1 MDASIS
7 SSTGIVGPVEAR
19 AAGIVFVSDE
29 MPGITRRRCGRGF
42 AYYLPDGDLLR
53 DEGELGRV
61 KSLAVPPAYRDVWIS
76 PLGNGHLQATGR
88 DDRDR
93 KQYRYHDDYRALC
106 ERAKFDQM
114 IPLGESLPE
123 LRRRIDEDMRARKL
137 SRRKVLATAVRLLER
152 TMIRVGNRAY
162 LRDNQSVG
170 LTTLR
175 NDHVDLTGES
185 LRLVFRGKGGKPYR
199 LKLRDRRVAN
209 TIRRL
214 EDIGGQHLFQ
224 WQDEDGE
231 FRDVTSTDVNEY
243 IREATGADYTAKY
256 FRTWGGTVLMA
267 RALTGV
273 PAEFGSKTEGNRNL
287 VAAIDEVAAVLGNTR
302 TVCRNS
308 YIHPAVVDAYMGGDF
323 AGRIE
328 DPDPRGLPF
337 AEEGLS
343 PLERSVLDLLR
354 RA

>member
-1 MDASIS
+1 MDATT
-7 SSTGIVGPVEAR
+7 SSTSIVDAGQAR
-19 AAGIVFVSDE
+19 AAGIVFVSDDT
-29 MPGITRRRCGRGF
+29 PGITRRRCGRGF

-53 DEGELGRV
+53 DDGELSRV
-61 KSLAVPPAYRDVWIS
+61 KSLAVPPAYSDVWIS
-76 PLGNGHLQATGR
+76 PLANGHLQATGR
-88 DDRDR
+88 DDRNR

-106 ERAKFDQM
+106 ERAKFDHM
-114 IPLGESLPE
+114 VALGDSLPE
-123 LRRRIDEDMRARKL
+123 LRARVDADLRARKL

-152 TMIRVGNRAY
+152 TLIRVGNRTYA
-162 LRDNQSVG
+162 RENSSVG

-175 NDHVDLTGES
+175 HGHVDRTGES

-209 TIRRL
+209 TVRRL

-224 WQDEDGE
+224 WQDD
-231 FRDVTSTDVNEY
+231 DNAY

-267 RALTGV
+267 RGLTGV
-273 PAEFGSKTEGNRNL
+273 PAEFGSKTEANRNV

-302 TVCRNS
+302 AVCRNS
-308 YIHPAVVDAYMGGDF
+308 YIHPAVIDAYMEGSF
-323 AGRIE
+323 AGRID

-343 PLERSVLDLLR
+343 PLERSVLELLR
-354 RA
+354 DG